1 MKFLRSSCLGCQ
13 NNNFG
18 NIRFSKL
25 TKWRGQT
32 GQNHGFVVFENY
44 QYGIRALY
52 ILLRTYIDKHKLTDV
67 FDIIDRYAPPSENDS
82 LTYAQ
87 FVFER
92 VSFPVISSE
101 GLSVIQLMCAI
112 MMYESM
118 VVIEPKEVLEILH
131 SFGLCCPKK
140 MKI

>member
-1 MKFLRSSCLGCQ
+1 MKFLRASCLGVR

-25 TKWRGQT
+25 TKWKGQL
-32 GQNHGFVVFENY
+32 GENHGFVVFENY

-52 ILLRTYIDKHKLTDV
+52 ILLRTYIEKHKLTDV
-67 FDIIDRYAPPSENDS
+67 CDIIDRYAPLSENDS
-82 LTYAQ
+82 LSYIR
-87 FVFER
+87 FVSER

-101 GLSVIQLMCAI
+101 GLSVVQLMCAI

-131 SFGLCCPKK
+131 SFGLCCPRNP
-140 MKI
+140 KI

>member
-1 MKFLRSSCLGCQ
+1 MKFLRPSCLGCR

-25 TKWRGQT
+25 TKWKGQT
-32 GQNHGFVVFENY
+32 GENHGFVVFDNY

-52 ILLRTYIDKHKLTDV
+52 ILLRTYIEKHKLTDV
-67 FDIIDRYAPPSENDS
+67 CDIIDRYAPLSENDTLS
-82 LTYAQ
+82 YIR
-87 FVFER
+87 FVSER

-101 GLSVIQLMCAI
+101 GLSIVQLMCAI

-118 VVIEPKEVLEILH
+118 VVIEPKEVLDILH
-131 SFGLCCPKK
+131 SFGLCCPRNPKK
-140 MKI
+140 